1 MPNRQSPQHQVVSTT
16 SMEHSNRTRTMAE
29 TNTLSSLRVVTH
41 MLSSNSTVNKSSMPW
56 EVLETDNR
64 EVEISGLN

>member
-16 SMEHSNRTRTMAE
+16 STEHSNRTRTMAE
-29 TNTLSSLRVVTH
+29 INTLSSLRVITH